1 MPLEVFQGIHNT
13 SWICCNCGLPNFST
27 TLFETFLMDSL
38 PTQNTYSQLSD
49 GDSHQDSLSS
59 PQPSC
64 TSSESFSS
72 LDSSIG
78 IPQHTSSPNK
88 PSQTASVKPCQ
99 NTLRVLT
106 VNFQSMKAKKTSF
119 WLLLT
124 ETNPDIVI
132 GCETWLHPGIYEREV
147 LPENYH
153 IVARK
158 DRSSDHHG
166 GVLIAAKDTLIGTHL
181 DIQTNTEFAA
191 ASFTCQGHAPLII
204 RSIYRPPNSEQDY
217 MEELCDKIRQ
227 LQTSNPRASLWISG
241 DVNLPDI
248 DWETHTIK
256 GHNYPISINQCFLNT
271 IYDTG
276 SDQIVRFPTRGE
288 NILDVFL
295 TNHPSLI
302 EKCKAVPGVSDHDIV
317 FVEASTR
324 ATRTKQ
330 PQRKIYL
337 WKHVDIEEKKPD
349 VLDFSTRFTTQ
360 YSASTGVTN
369 CGIH

>member
-1 MPLEVFQGIHNT
+1 M
-13 SWICCNCGLPNFST
+13 
-27 TLFETFLMDSL
+27 TFLTDSL
-38 PTQNTYSQLSD
+38 PTQNTYSKLSD

-59 PQPSC
+59 PQPPC
-64 TSSESFSS
+64 TSLESFSS
-72 LDSSIG
+72 LDSSIV

-88 PSQTASVKPCQ
+88 PSQTASVKPHQ
-99 NTLRVLT
+99 NTLQVLT

-153 IVARK
+153 IVDRK

-166 GVLIAAKDTLIGTHL
+166 GVLIAAKDTLIDTHL

-204 RSIYRPPNSEQDY
+204 GSIYRPPNSGQDY
-217 MEELCDKIRQ
+217 MEEICDKIRQ
-227 LQTSNPRASLWISG
+227 PQTSNPRATLWIRG

-248 DWETHTIK
+248 DWKTHAIK
-256 GHNYPISINQCFLNT
+256 GHNYQISINQCFLNT

-276 SDQIVRFPTRGE
+276 SDKIVRFPTRGE

-295 TNHPSLI
+295 TNCPSLI
-302 EKCKAVPGVSDHDIV
+302 EKCKAVPGVSNHDIV

-330 PQRKIYL
+330 PQRKIFL
-337 WKHVDIEEKKPD
+337 
-349 VLDFSTRFTTQ
+349 
-360 YSASTGVTN
+360 
-369 CGIH
+369 

>member
-1 MPLEVFQGIHNT
+1 MCEKPCRSNQNFIACDSCDVWFHVKCMSMPLEVFQGIHNT
-13 SWICCNCGLPNFST
+13 SWICYNCGLPNFAT
-27 TLFETFLMDSL
+27 TLFETFLTDFL

-59 PQPSC
+59 PHPSC
-64 TSSESFSS
+64 TLSESFSS

-88 PSQTASVKPCQ
+88 LSQRASVKPRQ

-106 VNFQSMKAKKTSF
+106 VNFQSMKTKKTSF

-124 ETNPDIVI
+124 ETNPDSVI
-132 GCETWLHPGIYEREV
+132 GCETWLHSGIYEREV

-204 RSIYRPPNSEQDY
+204 GSIYRPPNRHFSVAPY
-217 MEELCDKIRQ
+217 ITICPSMETYFGLYLRGAMSAVTGIYHFR
-227 LQTSNPRASLWISG
+227 LLLNIIIFALRSF
-241 DVNLPDI
+241 LP
-248 DWETHTIK
+248 
-256 GHNYPISINQCFLNT
+256 
-271 IYDTG
+271 
-276 SDQIVRFPTRGE
+276 
-288 NILDVFL
+288 
-295 TNHPSLI
+295 
-302 EKCKAVPGVSDHDIV
+302 
-317 FVEASTR
+317 
-324 ATRTKQ
+324 
-330 PQRKIYL
+330 
-337 WKHVDIEEKKPD
+337 
-349 VLDFSTRFTTQ
+349 
-360 YSASTGVTN
+360 
-369 CGIH
+369 